1 MMAENDWN
9 DPRNRFPAVL
19 FRLSHR
25 TKKKYRSGYREGDE
39 DGEWPQPVVDSMR
52 GWWEIAGADLQ
63 ELQDEQALGVKYA
76 VAFHQGRTLAVAQVD
91 GWHWIAG
98 LKRDDHHKKSVD
110 EIIVDPSEG
119 QESGPIEDERWRSL
133 ECSGRRLRWAFKA
146 SPAPDDVHRAW
157 MGEDRNGTP
166 IVGTRRDTI
175 VSAWPYSLVDD
186 ERDLIE
192 RALRILGAELQGHVA
207 RSFGQVQTT
216 TLIRDTYGDEV
227 RSDRYLG
234 TSLKTFSH
242 DPGHWLRVVLSN
254 WGIVRASLL
263 PLTDDDFHQLR
274 RFRNDWAH
282 FAYRQ
287 EVTEDEIASL
297 GRMTKLLDGIGAK
310 SAATTVKFICK
321 VLRVQVGRRQEA
333 ATS

>member
-1 MMAENDWN
+1 MVAENDWN
-9 DPRNRFPAVL
+9 DLRNRFPAVL

-25 TKKKYRSGYREGDE
+25 TKKKYRSGYREGDK

-52 GWWEIAGADLQ
+52 GWWEIAGDDVQALH
-63 ELQDEQALGVKYA
+63 DEQALGVGYA
-76 VAFHQGRTLAVAQVD
+76 VAFHQGRTLAVVQIN
-91 GWHWIAG
+91 GWRWVAG
-98 LKRDDHHKKSVD
+98 LKGDDHHKKAVD
-110 EIIVDPSEG
+110 TLRVDPREG
-119 QESGPIEDERWRSL
+119 LESGPIEDERWRRF
-133 ECSGRRLRWAFKA
+133 EHDGQRLRWAFEA

-157 MGEDRNGTP
+157 MGEDQNGTP
-166 IVGTRRDTI
+166 IGGMRRDTI
-175 VSAWPYSLVDD
+175 VSVWPYSLVDD

-192 RALRILGAELQGHVA
+192 RALRILGAELQGHFA

-216 TLIRDTYGDEV
+216 TLIRDAYGDEV
-227 RSDRYLG
+227 RSDRYLDP
-234 TSLKTFSH
+234 SLGTFSH

-254 WGIVRASLL
+254 WSIVRGSLL

-297 GRMTKLLDGIGAK
+297 RCMTELLDGIGAK

-321 VLRVQVGRRQEA
+321 VLGVQVGRRQEA